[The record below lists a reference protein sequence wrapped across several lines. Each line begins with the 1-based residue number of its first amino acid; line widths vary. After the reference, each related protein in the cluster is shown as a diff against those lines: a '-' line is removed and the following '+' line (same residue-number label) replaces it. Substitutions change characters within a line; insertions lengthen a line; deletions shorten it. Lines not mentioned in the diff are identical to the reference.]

1 MAFAKRKTG
10 GGESFPLVKCDG
22 RVGRLY
28 TQDRE
33 QDERGEWHSVQND
46 VTDGFVAAFNLAG
59 IEHGYMRFPKGAAPE
74 TVMVPMGEDI
84 GEMPEGENWQEG
96 LRLQVKMPGE
106 DFWRTLMS
114 SAIGLWR
121 SLDRLHDD
129 YCKFTKQHPGKVPL
143 VELIEVVESRG
154 RTTSYAPT
162 FGIIDWVDPD
172 EVLQRPTEDEDEGQ
186 PGKAKG
192 RACTP
197 PLFFSDYFSKAVL
210 SWICASSPRLFAA
223 TLAAHKCSRPDPDIR
238 RKTAHCR

>member
-10 GGESFPLVKCDG
+10 GGETFPLLKLDG

-33 QDERGEWHSVQND
+33 QQKNGEWQSVQND

-74 TVMVPMGEDI
+74 MVMVPMGEDI

-106 DFWRTLMS
+106 DFWRTMMS

-121 SLDRLHDD
+121 SLDRLHDQV
-129 YCKFTKQHPGKVPL
+129 C
-143 VELIEVVESRG
+143 
-154 RTTSYAPT
+154 
-162 FGIIDWVDPD
+162 
-172 EVLQRPTEDEDEGQ
+172 
-186 PGKAKG
+186 
-192 RACTP
+192 
-197 PLFFSDYFSKAVL
+197 
-210 SWICASSPRLFAA
+210 
-223 TLAAHKCSRPDPDIR
+223 
-238 RKTAHCR
+238 